1 MAAKKKTS
9 TRRST
14 RRIQP
19 TARKKATRRLE
30 RTAKNARLTAR
41 SGKAH
46 TTKAAGKGPRRARPA
61 ARKKTTGLERTW
73 TQAQASLS
81 DAEVRVEKEIRT
93 LAKRLGIDTRQAS
106 KHVKEWNRRLDREVR
121 KASSRI
127 DAGLGEL
134 QKTVKKEQRSLNRM
148 IEDAVQSALA
158 ALNIPTRR
166 EVQVLTRKVHQ
177 LSRKIDRYGR

>member
-1 MAAKKKTS
+1 MAATKKTS

-30 RTAKNARLTAR
+30 RTSKNARLTAR

-73 TQAQASLS
+73 TQAQASLRS
-81 DAEVRVEKEIRT
+81 DHSGEAFVDCSSELFDLGDGQGNQIR
-93 LAKRLGIDTRQAS
+93 GVD
-106 KHVKEWNRRLDREVR
+106 V
-121 KASSRI
+121 
-127 DAGLGEL
+127 GL
-134 QKTVKKEQRSLNRM
+134 R
-148 IEDAVQSALA
+148 
-158 ALNIPTRR
+158 
-166 EVQVLTRKVHQ
+166 
-177 LSRKIDRYGR
+177 